1 MENFRIWIND
11 IIPNFNNF
19 KEEIKNVS
27 EENKFLAE
35 ALDLQTEKWWEV
47 GKAAKE
53 VNQCFAENIEKATEQ
68 SGAVEQLGFDIDKY
82 SESLKEAEQAAEKA
96 FKDQVEGVKDLRK
109 EIEDLNEKILESTQ
123 KYNEDATS
131 SQDAYYTSVAKMV
144 AEAEKEIIE
153 LRKERDEAILAQDE
167 KEVKK
172 LNEKITKQQAIID
185 TYQKWNLGIEDE
197 LAEQKRYL
205 AMNELE
211 QLQYDYQKKA
221 ALREIEFLQEQIQL
235 QTQLKAKKDALDMAT
250 KWIGIEKMTAINA
263 EIEKTKTF
271 KEKLAEKTNA
281 LLEWI
286 KDQKTKYQE
295 YVNSI
300 NSILSQLKMPT
311 FSGGLYGSYATG
323 TSYVPETGPYLL
335 HKGEAV
341 IPSGKNS
348 AGITVNILGGTYLS
362 EDVAE
367 EIGNKIIDKLK
378 FQYRI

>member
-1 MENFRIWIND
+1 M
-11 IIPNFNNF
+11 
-19 KEEIKNVS
+19 
-27 EENKFLAE
+27 
-35 ALDLQTEKWWEV
+35 
-47 GKAAKE
+47 
-53 VNQCFAENIEKATEQ
+53 
-68 SGAVEQLGFDIDKY
+68 
-82 SESLKEAEQAAEKA
+82 
-96 FKDQVEGVKDLRK
+96 
-109 EIEDLNEKILESTQ
+109 
-123 KYNEDATS
+123 
-131 SQDAYYTSVAKMV
+131 
-144 AEAEKEIIE
+144 
-153 LRKERDEAILAQDE
+153 AILR
-167 KEVKK
+167 
-172 LNEKITKQQAIID
+172 N
-185 TYQKWNLGIEDE
+185 N
-197 LAEQKRYL
+197 
-205 AMNELE
+205 
-211 QLQYDYQKKA
+211 YQKKA

-286 KDQKTKYQE
+286 KDQKIKYQE
-295 YVNSI
+295 YVDSI